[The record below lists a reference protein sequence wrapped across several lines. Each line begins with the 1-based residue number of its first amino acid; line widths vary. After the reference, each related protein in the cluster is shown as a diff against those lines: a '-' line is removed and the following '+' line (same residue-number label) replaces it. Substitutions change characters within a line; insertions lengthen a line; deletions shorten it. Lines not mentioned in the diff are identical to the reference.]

1 MKCEVCGK
9 KTSEWEIR
17 DINNMPL
24 IACRDPDTCDQGTP
38 SGADPS
44 EGPVDPVDPD
54 PPSAEGPVGPVD
66 PAGETPPSAEGPSP
80 EPPVEPAP
88 APARGGRSRS

>member
-44 EGPVDPVDPD
+44 EGPVDPVDP
-54 PPSAEGPVGPVD
+54 
-66 PAGETPPSAEGPSP
+66 AGETPPSAEGPSP

>member
-24 IACRDPDTCDQGTP
+24 IACRDPDTCDQGSP

-44 EGPVDPVDPD
+44 EGPVDP
-54 PPSAEGPVGPVD
+54 
-66 PAGETPPSAEGPSP
+66 AGETG
-80 EPPVEPAP
+80 
-88 APARGGRSRS
+88 

>member
-1 MKCEVCGK
+1 MKCEVCGR

-17 DINNMPL
+17 EINNMPL
-24 IACRDPDTCDQGTP
+24 ITCRDPDTCDQGSP

-44 EGPVDPVDPD
+44 EGPVDPVDP
-54 PPSAEGPVGPVD
+54 V
-66 PAGETPPSAEGPSP
+66 GETPPSAEGPSP
-80 EPPVEPAP
+80 GPEPPVEPEP